1 VFPFGG
7 LVTLRFRET
16 CHQVTRV
23 LSCGSSERR
32 RQPGVVGPYWLSPT
46 SSPLAQ
52 FFKFALG
59 PEVFRHL
66 TRTRGCKHKRVLPPV
81 FFDATAEY
89 YRSDESSVPVCRSCF
104 GRCMRGA
111 EHRTIQGAA
120 THPAIGASPAGGTRR
135 SRARNSR
142 ASPRGDARG
151 GRIAQRLSLALRSR
165 PRPRADVF
173 PPCGGG
179 RSSEQRRAASP
190 RRQAGEGT
198 RAPVGVTTCVAT
210 RDRSPFEAF
219 CSGLP
224 TGVPGRKRR
233 ATGQVTVR
241 RGDPKVASRGVP
253 TEVGPEAQDT
263 QREHDDASHGV
274 RFLSAR

>member
-7 LVTLRFRET
+7 VVTLRFRVT

-23 LSCGSSERR
+23 LSCGSSELRR
-32 RQPGVVGPYWLSPT
+32 RSSVVGPYGLSPS
-46 SSPLAQ
+46 SSPLAR
-52 FFKFALG
+52 FCLTALG

-89 YRSDESSVPVCRSCF
+89 HRSDESSVPVAVPVSAGACAGQNTERF
-104 GRCMRGA
+104 RGRLRIRLSGL
-111 EHRTIQGAA
+111 
-120 THPAIGASPAGGTRR
+120 HPRVGPEESSGQ
-135 SRARNSR
+135 SR